1 MPLFISFEGVEGSG
15 KTTQIELL
23 KAYLTEK
30 NRDFTVTFE
39 PGGTEVGKKI
49 RDILLQN
56 KLNIS
61 AYTELFLYLASRV
74 ENTENVII
82 PSLESNKIVIS
93 DRYADST
100 IAYQVYG
107 RGLPETLVN
116 ELNTIATSGI
126 NPNITFLLDFEP
138 ECGLERKGLK
148 KDRIEKE
155 NIEFHIR
162 VRGGYRTLARKH
174 PDRIILL
181 DARLPQD
188 EIHRAIADRVQKHL
202 DHI

>member
-15 KTTQIELL
+15 KTTQIEMLGSFL
-23 KAYLTEK
+23 SKKDRA
-30 NRDFTVTFE
+30 FIVTRE
-39 PGGTEVGKKI
+39 PGGTEVGNKI
-49 RDILLQN
+49 RELLLQN
-56 KLNIS
+56 KFDIS

-74 ENTENVII
+74 ENTEEVII
-82 PSLESNKIVIS
+82 PSLEANIIVIT

-100 IAYQVYG
+100 VAYQVFG

-116 ELNTIATSGI
+116 ELNMIATRGI

-155 NIEFHIR
+155 NIDFHVR

-174 PDRIILL
+174 PDRIVVI
-181 DARLPQD
+181 DAKLPAD
-188 EIHRAIADRVQKHL
+188 EIHLMITGKIQQHL
-202 DHI
+202 QSI

>member
-30 NRDFTVTFE
+30 NRAFTVTFE

-74 ENTENVII
+74 ENTENIII

-100 IAYQVYG
+100 IAYQVFG

-138 ECGLERKGLK
+138 ECGLERKGFK

-181 DARLPQD
+181 DAKLSQD
-188 EIHRAIADRVQKHL
+188 EIHRMIADRVQKHL
-202 DHI
+202 DNI